1 MDMDIYGPT
10 AVHSLASHSDSLVFG
25 DIPSGAVRE
34 FCWTDIVAWTRVPSI
49 DDGLLDDYGG
59 YDLRYRSSL
68 HPVLSA
74 FTYGR
79 SLTCLAL
86 HPTTE

>member
-1 MDMDIYGPT
+1 MDIHGPT
-10 AVHSLASHSDSLVFG
+10 AVHSLASQSDSLVFG

-34 FCWTDIVAWTRVPSI
+34 LCWTGIVAWTRLLNI

-59 YDLRYRSSL
+59 YDLHYRSSL

-79 SLTCLAL
+79 SLTGMAL